1 MANWRRERIFDLS
14 FNQLFLFFVFF
25 FFQLLDINWTG
36 LTNMLDIPGVK
47 SVNLTG
53 ITRTLYIFSICNV
66 DLNGQDV
73 R

>member
-14 FNQLFLFFVFF
+14 FNQLFLFYFF